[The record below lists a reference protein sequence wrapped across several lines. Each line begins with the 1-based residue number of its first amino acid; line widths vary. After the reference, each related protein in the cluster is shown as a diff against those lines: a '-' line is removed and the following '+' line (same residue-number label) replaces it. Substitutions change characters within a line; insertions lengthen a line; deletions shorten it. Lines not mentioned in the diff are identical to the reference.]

1 MLGVFSFLLVCLSP
15 SVLPASLPP
24 SPPPPPSLSP
34 SEERGC
40 CRGLGEVLE
49 LRLEQMERRL
59 KEHMD
64 QRLDALE
71 VRLQKAL
78 LQALPLVT
86 LSQPAKTSS
95 VAPPDHIHPP
105 QTLNGT

>member
-1 MLGVFSFLLVCLSP
+1 M
-15 SVLPASLPP
+15 
-24 SPPPPPSLSP
+24 
-34 SEERGC
+34 
-40 CRGLGEVLE
+40 LE

-86 LSQPAKTSS
+86 LSQPDRKS
-95 VAPPDHIHPP
+95 VV
-105 QTLNGT
+105 